1 MGFFEQTNL
10 KGQGGVGGRGR
21 VLVSTIEV
29 KASYVEI
36 FLDSAYD
43 MKFKFEPVII
53 PNKGDNT

>member
-1 MGFFEQTNL
+1 MAVKTINL
-10 KGQGGVGGRGR
+10 WDSLNKQIW
-21 VLVSTIEV
+21 VLVSTIEI